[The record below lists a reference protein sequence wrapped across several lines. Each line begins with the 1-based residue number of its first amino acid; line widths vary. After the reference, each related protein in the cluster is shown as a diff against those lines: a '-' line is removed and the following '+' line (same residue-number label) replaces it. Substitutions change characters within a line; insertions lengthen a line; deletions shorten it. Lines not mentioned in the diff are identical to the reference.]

1 MTWSRVLGSTTNTW
15 TGRTKLIGIMILQYD
30 LLESVLHL
38 NSDSK
43 TWNDDLRD
51 SSRLQTEFNKSQ
63 SDRSHRQVKFFVCVE
78 FEEVPTIH
86 KAAYL
91 PYAHNRQSS
100 PSKIVLNLNQNLK
113 ATKAGFPALIISWL
127 VPPAISR
134 PFHWVQ
140 TSKNMRQSTTPR
152 IASVINKIKN
162 YIIVR
167 TYYKICRLL
176 NH

>member
-113 ATKAGFPALIISWL
+113 ATKAGFPASSFRGWCPLQSQGLSIEFR
-127 VPPAISR
+127 PPKTWGSQR
-134 PFHWVQ
+134 HQESQV
-140 TSKNMRQSTTPR
+140 
-152 IASVINKIKN
+152 
-162 YIIVR
+162 
-167 TYYKICRLL
+167 
-176 NH
+176 